1 MAIDITLSS
10 VSCYLGTV
18 GKLSSGRSLRGPYA
32 SNIHFPTNLIF
43 DQIYKPT
50 EFLITIESIAFA
62 FTFEVIHMAR
72 NVRSKEERLTALEQK
87 IEKKKAELATLEA
100 QKEKLLHPV
109 NMRTVM
115 AKAKELGLTADEI
128 AEKLGIELD

>member
-1 MAIDITLSS
+1 
-10 VSCYLGTV
+10 
-18 GKLSSGRSLRGPYA
+18 
-32 SNIHFPTNLIF
+32 
-43 DQIYKPT
+43 
-50 EFLITIESIAFA
+50 
-62 FTFEVIHMAR
+62 MAR
-72 NVRSKEERLTALEQK
+72 NVRSKEERLAALEQK

>member
-1 MAIDITLSS
+1 
-10 VSCYLGTV
+10 
-18 GKLSSGRSLRGPYA
+18 
-32 SNIHFPTNLIF
+32 
-43 DQIYKPT
+43 
-50 EFLITIESIAFA
+50 
-62 FTFEVIHMAR
+62 MAR
-72 NVRSKEERLTALEQK
+72 NVRSKEERLSALEQK
-87 IEKKKAELATLEA
+87 IEKKKAELASLEA